1 MSYDSIERSN
11 EHGEPVALYEF
22 TFGTASWKY
31 SSDDEDTFLGEERY
45 IATPISDSGV
55 EQSGDASSDEMT
67 VKLSKNLPVAMML
80 NGQPPSEKVW
90 LQIRRIHRGETEAPI
105 VWVGYAVSCKQID
118 TAAVEISMKMLTS
131 GFNRNGLRLSWGRQC
146 PHALYDISCRVP
158 KASYG
163 VTFQI
168 DNIDGNTIWSSDIA
182 GLPFTY
188 FANGFFEWPRFPGAI
203 ERRGIENH
211 FGTGFTI
218 FGTRVGLKPGDL
230 ITAYP
235 GCSRTREDCKNKF
248 NNLSNF
254 GGIPHMPGRSP
265 FQGDP
270 VF

>member
-1 MSYDSIERSN
+1 MSHDTIERSN
-11 EHGEPVALYEF
+11 NLGEPITLYEF
-22 TFGTASWKY
+22 TFGTANWKY
-31 SSDDEDTFLGEERY
+31 SSDDEDTALGDNIY
-45 IATPISDSGV
+45 FATPITDSGV
-55 EQSGDASSDEMT
+55 EQSGDASSDEMNVT
-67 VKLSKNLPVAMML
+67 LPKSLPVAVML
-80 NGQPPSEKVW
+80 NGHPPSEKVW
-90 LQIRRIHRGETEAPI
+90 LLIRRKHRGETDAPI
-105 VWVGYAVSCKQID
+105 IWVGYAVSCKQVN
-118 TAAVEISMKMLTS
+118 TVSVEISMKMLTS

-163 VTFQI
+163 VTFEI
-168 DNIDGNTIWSSDIA
+168 DAISGSTITSADIA
-182 GLPFTY
+182 WLPSAY
-188 FANGFFEWPRFPGAI
+188 FSNGFIEWPRFSGAI

-211 FGTGFTI
+211 FGISFNI
-218 FGTRVGLKPGDL
+218 FGTASGLQPGDL

-254 GGIPHMPGRSP
+254 GGFPHMPGKSP

>member
-1 MSYDSIERSN
+1 MSHDIIERSN
-11 EHGEPVALYEF
+11 NLGEPIALYEF
-22 TFGTASWKY
+22 TFGTANWNY
-31 SSDDEDTFLGEERY
+31 STDDEDTVLGDTTY
-45 IATPISDSGV
+45 VAIPISDSGV
-55 EQSGDASSDEMT
+55 EQSGDASSDEMKVT
-67 VKLSKNLPVAMML
+67 VPKSLPVAIML

-90 LQIRRIHRGETEAPI
+90 LLIRRHHRGETEAPI
-105 VWVGYAVSCKQID
+105 VWVGYAVSCKQIN
-118 TAAVEISMKMLTS
+118 TLSVEISLKMLTS

-163 VTFQI
+163 VTFEI
-168 DNIDGNTIWSSDIA
+168 DAISGNMITSSDIA
-182 GLPFTY
+182 WLPEAY
-188 FANGFFEWPRFPGAI
+188 FSNGFIEWPRFPGAI

-211 FGTGFTI
+211 SGMSFNLFGTGA
-218 FGTRVGLKPGDL
+218 GLQVGDM

-248 NNLSNF
+248 NNLPNF
-254 GGIPHMPGRSP
+254 GGVPHMPGKSP